1 MYNQLSCYSHLIFCT
16 WKFLLELI
24 NISLMFGKFCNF
36 FSSVFS
42 RRNIWAQA
50 FIHCKTWMIFTYIQD
65 ILAFSRTYQKLQVFA
80 SNACANNF
88 WNVSN
93 AHAKRVFLVTWVHSF
108 THVLHLSYHAFPCDR
123 EVGKVWCNWNKLNAT
138 LYTAHGV
145 SKGELIF
152 MFWWF
157 WYRFFKNFSPRRRDL
172 WNLNSS

>member
-1 MYNQLSCYSHLIFCT
+1 
-16 WKFLLELI
+16 
-24 NISLMFGKFCNF
+24 MFGKFYIFFPVFF
-36 FSSVFS
+36 FSEEISELKHSSIVKLGYLYTS
-42 RRNIWAQA
+42 
-50 FIHCKTWMIFTYIQD
+50 
-65 ILAFSRTYQKLQVFA
+65 ILAFSRTYQKLQLFA
-80 SNACANNF
+80 INACANNF

-93 AHAKRVFLVTWVHSF
+93 AHAKRMFLVTWVHGF

-138 LYTAHGV
+138 LYTADGV

-157 WYRFFKNFSPRRRDL
+157 WYRFSKNFSPRRRDL

>member
-1 MYNQLSCYSHLIFCT
+1 
-16 WKFLLELI
+16 
-24 NISLMFGKFCNF
+24 MFGKFYIF
-36 FSSVFS
+36 FPVFFFPEDLSELKHSSIVKLGWFLL
-42 RRNIWAQA
+42 IYKY
-50 FIHCKTWMIFTYIQD
+50 FGIFTYIPEVT
-65 ILAFSRTYQKLQVFA
+65 ATEVFA
-80 SNACANNF
+80 INACANNF

-93 AHAKRVFLVTWVHSF
+93 AHAKRMFLVTWVHSF

-157 WYRFFKNFSPRRRDL
+157 WYRFSKNFSPRRRDL